1 MSTATNP
8 VLNPSPK
15 TRFLSSDQNVGKHR
29 DMVDSNEFQRA
40 ADFAL
45 MEYQA
50 ILCQRE
56 SNPAV
61 LGMKIMGAQE
71 FLQTLRLLSEKVQ
84 VKPAVKIMDNLQ
96 DQ

>member
-1 MSTATNP
+1 MPEQPA

-15 TRFLSSDQNVGKHR
+15 TRFLASGNNIATHR
-29 DMVDSNEFQRA
+29 EMVDNAAFQRA

-71 FLQTLRLLSEKVQ
+71 FLQTFRLLSEKVQ
-84 VKPAVKIMDNLQ
+84 LKPPVKINDNLA